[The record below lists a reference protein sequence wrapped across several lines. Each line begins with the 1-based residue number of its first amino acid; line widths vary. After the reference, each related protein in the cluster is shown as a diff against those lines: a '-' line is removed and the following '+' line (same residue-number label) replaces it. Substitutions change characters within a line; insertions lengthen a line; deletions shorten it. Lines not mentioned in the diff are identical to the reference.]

1 MMKTAIACVLF
12 DLDGT
17 LIDTAP
23 DFVVVMESLLREY
36 GAAEISES
44 RVRQTVSDGARA
56 LVKTGFSMEESDPGF
71 GERRQRLLDLYG
83 EQLQTTRSALYPGM
97 DNLLARLET
106 AEIPWGIVTNKP
118 EQYAVPLLRKLRLL
132 ERCGA
137 LICPDHVSATKPD
150 PESILLACD
159 RLGADP
165 ERTVYIGDHLR
176 DMQAA
181 KNADVIAVAAA
192 WGYLSADCRVEE
204 WPADFILREARQT
217 ESLLNTLRFA

>member
-23 DFVVVMESLLREY
+23 DFVVVMENLLREY

-97 DNLLARLET
+97 DGLLAGLET

-137 LICPDHVSATKPD
+137 LICPDHVSAAKPD
-150 PESILLACD
+150 PESILLACG

-192 WGYLSADCRVEE
+192 WGYLSADCRIEE

-217 ESLLNTLRFA
+217 ESLLNTLQFA

>member
-97 DNLLARLET
+97 DDLLARLET

-118 EQYAVPLLRKLRLL
+118 ERYAVPLLRKLRLL

-217 ESLLNTLRFA
+217 ESLLNTLQFA

>member
-1 MMKTAIACVLF
+1 MMQTSIACVLF

-23 DFVVVMESLLREY
+23 DFVVVMGSLLREY
-36 GAAEISES
+36 GRPEISES
-44 RVRQTVSDGARA
+44 RVRQTVSDGART
-56 LVKTGFSMEESDPGF
+56 LVKLGFAIDESDPGF

-83 EQLQTTRSALYPGM
+83 EQLAATQAALYPGLAE
-97 DNLLARLET
+97 LLDRLE
-106 AEIPWGIVTNKP
+106 AEEIPWGIVTNKP
-118 EQYAVPLLRKLRLL
+118 ERYSTLLLLRLGLL
-132 ERCGA
+132 ERCGV
-137 LICPDHVSATKPD
+137 LICPEHVSATKPS

-159 RLGADP
+159 KLGAEP

-192 WGYLSADCRVEE
+192 WGYLSADSRAED

-217 ESLLNTLRFA
+217 ESLLNTLQFA